1 MIELHVNMLLDLKQI
16 SEEQFFAFNECSSHS
31 CLVHHVS
38 ALEDKTLSE
47 VRDNIASLRNSEGI
61 HALMNIYWKIVTMFK
76 QNIVGTIPSIYSKL
90 HKDIVYRFI
99 CKKIH
104 APLIDALK

>member
-1 MIELHVNMLLDLKQI
+1 MCVYLNYLVFIDYNSISSLFLLITSILIELHVNMLLDLKQI

-61 HALMNIYWKIVTMFK
+61 HALMNIYWKIVTMF
-76 QNIVGTIPSIYSKL
+76 
-90 HKDIVYRFI
+90 
-99 CKKIH
+99 
-104 APLIDALK
+104 